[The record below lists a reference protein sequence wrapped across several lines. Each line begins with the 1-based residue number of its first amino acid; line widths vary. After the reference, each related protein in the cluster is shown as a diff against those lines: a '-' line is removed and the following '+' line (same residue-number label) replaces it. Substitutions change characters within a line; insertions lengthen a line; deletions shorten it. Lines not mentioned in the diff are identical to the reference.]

1 MEDFMFDDISSSL
14 LKVFETF
21 STQRIQYL
29 VYLGVSLV
37 IFSFTIV
44 LYFSEHQVFQRFL
57 GSIDP
62 LVAILAA
69 IVVGF
74 ILLSFLLTQKWFDIF
89 EKGNLMGPLHFAGL
103 AALLGVIMIIV
114 DTRII
119 FPADINIL
127 FPQSLLFYP
136 AIAFFV
142 EILFHVL
149 PLTVLITVM
158 RLVLKNFNFNTIVWI
173 SIFIISIAEP
183 IYQTMDMASSK
194 HFPNWAVAYV
204 GFHIFLINF
213 FQLFI
218 FKKYDF
224 ISMYSFRL
232 VYYLFWHIG
241 WGYVRL
247 SWLY

>member
-1 MEDFMFDDISSSL
+1 MFDPISSSL
-14 LKVFETF
+14 EKLFESF
-21 STQRIQYL
+21 SAERIQYL

-37 IFSFTIV
+37 VLSFTFA
-44 LYFSEHQVFQRFL
+44 LYLTERQVFQRFL

-62 LVAILAA
+62 LVAILVA

-74 ILLSFLLTQKWFDIF
+74 FLLSFLLAEKRFVIFDK
-89 EKGNLMGPLHFAGL
+89 ENLQGLLRFSGL
-103 AALLGVIMIIV
+103 AALFGIIMIIV
-114 DTRII
+114 DTRNM

-142 EILFHVL
+142 EILFHVF
-149 PLTVLITVM
+149 PLVVLTTI
-158 RLVLKNFNFNTIVWI
+158 LSAILKNLNLNTITWI
-173 SIFIISIAEP
+173 SIILISAAEP
-183 IYQTMDMASSK
+183 IYHTMDMVSST
-194 HFPNWAVAYV
+194 HFPVWAVAYV
-204 GFHIFLINF
+204 GIHIFLINF

-241 WGYVRL
+241 WGYIRL
-247 SWLY
+247 IWLF

>member
-1 MEDFMFDDISSSL
+1 MFDPISSSL
-14 LKVFETF
+14 EKVFESISAERF
-21 STQRIQYL
+21 QYL
-29 VYLGVSLV
+29 VYLGISLV
-37 IFSFTIV
+37 IISFTFV
-44 LYFSEHQVFQRFL
+44 LYFSGRQVFQRFL
-57 GSIDP
+57 GGINP
-62 LVAILAA
+62 LVVILAA

-74 ILLSFLLTQKWFDIF
+74 ILLSFLLTKNWFSIF
-89 EKGNLMGPLHFAGL
+89 EKGSLRGLLHFSGL

-114 DTRII
+114 DTRIV

-136 AIAFFV
+136 VIAFFV
-142 EILFHVL
+142 EILFHVF

-158 RLVLKNFNFNTIVWI
+158 STILKSQNLHTISWI
-173 SIFIISIAEP
+173 SIIIISIAEP
-183 IYQTMDMASSK
+183 IYQTMDMVSSK
-194 HFPNWAVAYV
+194 HFPVWAVAYV

-213 FQLFI
+213 FQLLI

-241 WGYVRL
+241 WGYMRL
-247 SWLY
+247 SWLF

>member
-1 MEDFMFDDISSSL
+1 VFDPISSSL
-14 LKVFETF
+14 EKLFETF
-21 STQRIQYL
+21 SAERFQYL
-29 VYLGVSLV
+29 VYMGVSLV
-37 IFSFTIV
+37 VLSFTLI
-44 LYFSEHQVFQRFL
+44 LYFSERQVFQRFL

-69 IVVGF
+69 VVVGF
-74 ILLSFLLTQKWFDIF
+74 ILLSTLLAEKWFVIF
-89 EKGNLMGPLHFAGL
+89 DRENLPGLLRFSGL

-136 AIAFFV
+136 AMAFFV
-142 EILFHVL
+142 EILFHAL
-149 PLTVLITVM
+149 PITM
-158 RLVLKNFNFNTIVWI
+158 FITLLNSILKNPNLNTISWI
-173 SIFIISIAEP
+173 SIFIISVAEP
-183 IYQTMDMASSK
+183 IYQTLDMVSSK
-194 HFPNWAVAYV
+194 HFPIWAVAYV

-224 ISMYSFRL
+224 IAMYSFRL

-241 WGYVRL
+241 WGYMRL
-247 SWLY
+247 SWLF

>member
-1 MEDFMFDDISSSL
+1 VAELISSSL
-14 LKVFETF
+14 EKVFESF
-21 STQRIQYL
+21 FAERLQYL

-37 IFSFTIV
+37 VFCFTII
-44 LYFSEHQVFQRFL
+44 LYFSERQVFQRFL

-62 LVAILAA
+62 LAAFLIAITA
-69 IVVGF
+69 GF
-74 ILLSFLLTQKWFDIF
+74 ILLSFLLTKKGFVIF
-89 EKGNLMGPLHFAGL
+89 EKGNLIGFFRFAGL

-114 DTRII
+114 DVRII

-136 AIAFFV
+136 AMAFFV
-142 EILFHVL
+142 EILFHVFPMTL
-149 PLTVLITVM
+149 LISVM
-158 RLVLKNFNFNTIVWI
+158 SSTLKNLNFNAISWI

-183 IYQTMDMASSK
+183 IYQTIDMASSK
-194 HFPNWAVAYV
+194 HFPLWAVVYV

-213 FQLFI
+213 FQLLI

-241 WGYVRL
+241 WGYLRL
-247 SWLY
+247 FWLF

>member
-1 MEDFMFDDISSSL
+1 MFDLITSSL
-14 LKVFETF
+14 EKVFESFVTE
-21 STQRIQYL
+21 RLQYL

-37 IFSFTIV
+37 VFSFTIV
-44 LYFSEHQVFQRFL
+44 LHFSERQVFQRFL
-57 GSIDP
+57 GSIGP
-62 LVAILAA
+62 LVAFLIA
-69 IVVGF
+69 IVAGF
-74 ILLSFLLTQKWFDIF
+74 ILLSFLLFKKWFVIF
-89 EKGNLMGPLHFAGL
+89 DLDNLPGYIRFAGL

-142 EILFHVL
+142 EILFHVF
-149 PLTVLITVM
+149 PLTLLIAVM
-158 RLVLKNFNFNTIVWI
+158 SSTLKNLNFKAIFWI
-173 SIFIISIAEP
+173 SIIIISMAEP
-183 IYQTMDMASSK
+183 IYQTMDMASSN
-194 HFPNWAVAYV
+194 HFPVWAVVYV
-204 GFHIFLINF
+204 GLHIFLINF
-213 FQLFI
+213 FQLLI

-241 WGYVRL
+241 WGYLRL
-247 SWLY
+247 FWLF